1 MEGIV
6 ISCARAELARV
17 LAAFLLSAASAAAMA
32 VDADVHPEMWP
43 QAHSPGLVD
52 DWHGD
57 FQIPISLFVETQLPH
72 P

>member
-1 MEGIV
+1 MTRTADPASEHRGQ
-6 ISCARAELARV
+6 ELA
-17 LAAFLLSAASAAAMA
+17 LL
-32 VDADVHPEMWP
+32 DHRIDRT
-43 QAHSPGLVD
+43 QHSPGLVD